1 MVKVIIRPLN
11 VEFIANSVA
20 EELVDCVKA
29 GELEDTQAI
38 WYLEL
43 IRSMYESNENSEAF
57 YILNAVLHY
66 AESPA
71 ASVIEGLLEQID
83 EKSMAERFF
92 EAFFDNHEIDD
103 YLLELTIHRT
113 GYPDRETLLS

>member
-57 YILNAVLHY
+57 YILNDVLHY

-83 EKSMAERFF
+83 EKSMARRFF
-92 EAFFDNHEIDD
+92 
-103 YLLELTIHRT
+103 
-113 GYPDRETLLS
+113 